1 MAVVALAAIHLGT
14 WAFGLCVAAGAAV
27 LCWEW
32 ARLCYAGGLAK
43 VPGQVLL
50 AAILIALVLAVAGRP
65 EFALVAI
72 LVAAAVV
79 YILGMH
85 GEVDP
90 SWMGVGALYI
100 GLPTVSLVWLRSGAN
115 GEAIVLWLMLSVWA
129 TDTGAFF
136 VGRAIGGPRLAPRIS
151 PKKTWA
157 GLIGAM
163 VSAAAVGAVTGGFI
177 DGAPRPAPL
186 AAAGA
191 VLAVVAQMGDLGESW
206 VKRRFGTKDSSH
218 LIPGHGGLFD
228 RVDGLLA
235 AALLVAA
242 WQLATDGGGVLAWR

>member
-1 MAVVALAAIHLGT
+1 MAVVALATIHVGA

-50 AAILIALVLAVAGRP
+50 AAILIAIALAVFGRA
-65 EFALVAI
+65 EFALAAV
-72 LVAAAVV
+72 LAAAVV
-79 YILGMH
+79 VYVLGMR

-90 SWMGVGALYI
+90 TWMGAGALYI
-100 GLPTVSLVWLRSGAN
+100 GLPTVALVWLRGDVH

-136 VGRAIGGPRLAPRIS
+136 VGRAFGGPRLAPRIS

-157 GLIGAM
+157 GLVGAM
-163 VSAAAVGAVTGGFI
+163 ASAGAVGAIAGALCE
-177 DGAPRPAPL
+177 GAPRPAPL

-206 VKRRFGTKDSSH
+206 VKRRFGAKDSSH

-235 AALLVAA
+235 AAVLVAA
-242 WQLATDGGGVLAWR
+242 WQLATDGGGILAWR

>member
-1 MAVVALAAIHLGT
+1 MAVAALAAIHVGS
-14 WAFGLCVAAGAAV
+14 WAFGLFVLAGAAV

-32 ARLCYAGGLAK
+32 ARLCYAGGLARA
-43 VPGQVLL
+43 PGQVLL
-50 AAILIALVLAVAGRP
+50 AAMLVAIVLAVIGHP
-65 EFALVAI
+65 GFALGV
-72 LVAAAVV
+72 VAAAAGVV
-79 YILGMH
+79 YALGLG

-90 SWMGVGALYI
+90 TWMGVGALYI
-100 GLPTVSLVWLRSGAN
+100 GLPTVSLVWLRGAEH

-157 GLIGAM
+157 GLAGAM
-163 VSAAAVGAVTGGFI
+163 VSAGAVGAAAGLFCE
-177 DGAPRPAPL
+177 GAPRPAPL

-191 VLAVVAQMGDLGESW
+191 ILAVVAQMGDLGESW
-206 VKRRFGTKDSSH
+206 VKRRFGTKDSSQ

-235 AALLVAA
+235 AAVLVAA